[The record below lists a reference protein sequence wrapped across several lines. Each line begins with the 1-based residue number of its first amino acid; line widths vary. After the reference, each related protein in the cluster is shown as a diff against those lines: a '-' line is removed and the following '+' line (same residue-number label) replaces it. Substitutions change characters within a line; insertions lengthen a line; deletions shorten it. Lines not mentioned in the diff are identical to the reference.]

1 MAAAVL
7 ALAISTSITVMQ
19 RAFSSLDTARNLT
32 TASQILQS
40 EIEKM
45 RLKDW
50 TVVSGYAAGPT
61 SIALAT
67 EFADESSIQN
77 RFSLQRTVTTPQTDM
92 REITLTV
99 TWRAYDGR
107 TFSRSFKT
115 YYSRYGLYDFYY
127 NNTGS

>member
-1 MAAAVL
+1 MAAAVM

-19 RAFSSLDTARNLT
+19 RAFASLDTARNLT

-50 TVVSGYAAGPT
+50 TVVSAYAAGPT
-61 SIALAT
+61 TLAVEGVFSATATIGTRFALT
-67 EFADESSIQN
+67 REVI
-77 RFSLQRTVTTPQTDM
+77 TPQADM
-92 REITLTV
+92 REIVLTI

-107 TFSRSFKT
+107 VLTRRMTTT
-115 YYSRYGLYDFYY
+115 YCRYGLYDFYY